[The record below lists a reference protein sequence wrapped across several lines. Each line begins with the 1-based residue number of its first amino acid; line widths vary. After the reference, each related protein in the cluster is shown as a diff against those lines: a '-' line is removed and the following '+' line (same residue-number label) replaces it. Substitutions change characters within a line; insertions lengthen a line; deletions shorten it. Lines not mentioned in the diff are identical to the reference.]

1 MKNSFKSMKKPKL
14 HLEPTLKVRDPRT
27 RTDWSRT
34 QKNLE
39 ISDRTRTDPWIPAE
53 DMLRDA
59 LRPLET
65 SKILDSGEIIHT
77 ITREDISNFLTTFG
91 DVLSDDDM
99 KDFCAEFDG
108 INSGMIFFKTT
119 KNIDG

>member
-1 MKNSFKSMKKPKL
+1 
-14 HLEPTLKVRDPRT
+14 
-27 RTDWSRT
+27 
-34 QKNLE
+34 
-39 ISDRTRTDPWIPAE
+39 
-53 DMLRDA
+53 MLRDA

-77 ITREDISNFLTTFG
+77 IAREDISNFLTTFG

-108 INSGMIFFKTT
+108 INSGMILSKIKKQSTRR
-119 KNIDG
+119 IDNRPVCKMTVPTYSRSDSVRRVSNV